1 MGQSDSLGLLG
12 VVKPLPNMYVIRGAE
27 HRFLGDKHPYRPG
40 SEELFSGRDGLNLL
54 ASSSVNSNS
63 EEEKAPLIVGK
74 ATLWCLFP
82 GEGGGDELLFS
93 VVHLVS
99 VPRGNCFT
107 AGAAGHITDQSLL
120 FERSCKEDDT
130 SISLSV
136 SASLLRMSERTE
148 FAEITVSMSIMSS
161 SLTAAE
167 REQCAIATG
176 LGSLGLLF
184 HGRTRLGSSSC
195 TAVSSTSALDCM
207 LANSRDEQRVVET
220 EFKKEVC
227 ALSATSCA
235 LLIAFDINRA
245 FLRGSSRPL
254 DT

>member
-27 HRFLGDKHPYRPG
+27 HRFLGDRHPYRPG
-40 SEELFSGRDGLNLL
+40 SEELFSGRDGLNRL

-63 EEEKAPLIVGK
+63 EEKALSVIDGK

-82 GEGGGDELLFS
+82 GEGGGDELLLS
-93 VVHLVS
+93 VVHIVS

-107 AGAAGHITDQSLL
+107 AGAAGHVADQSLL
-120 FERSCKEDDT
+120 LERSCRGDDT
-130 SISLSV
+130 SIS
-136 SASLLRMSERTE
+136 SLLRMSERTE

-161 SLTAAE
+161 SLIAAE
-167 REQCAIATG
+167 REQCATATG

-195 TAVSSTSALDCM
+195 TAVSSTSALGCI

-235 LLIAFDINRA
+235 LFIAFDINRA
-245 FLRGSSRPL
+245 FLRGNSRPL